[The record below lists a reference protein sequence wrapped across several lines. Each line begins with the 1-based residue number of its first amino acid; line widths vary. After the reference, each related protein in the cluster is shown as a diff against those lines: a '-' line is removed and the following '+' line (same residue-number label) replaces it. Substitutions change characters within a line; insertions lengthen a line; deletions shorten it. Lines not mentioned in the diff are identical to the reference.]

1 MRGTLSDEEPI
12 VVMRVRPL
20 ERDPPVPDY
29 QHAVDVTVIAAGE
42 LAIERL
48 ELVRGDAQLFRR

>member
-1 MRGTLSDEEPI
+1 MRGALSDEEPI

-20 ERDPPVPDY
+20 KRDPPVPDH

-42 LAIERL
+42 LAIQRL
-48 ELVRGDAQLFRR
+48 ELARSEAQLFRR